1 MTEQSPVQTEGVARV
16 TLTASMTWSRGD
28 TDSIH
33 DLFRQRIEDGMGEEK
48 TNLTCSAAGWS
59 RGVLTYSDSGTN
71 LF

>member
-1 MTEQSPVQTEGVARV
+1 M
-16 TLTASMTWSRGD
+16 TLTASMTWCRGD

-33 DLFRQRIEDGMGEEK
+33 DLFRQMIEDGMGGGKDK
-48 TNLTCSAAGWS
+48 TDLSDTGWS